1 MFARPHATHSQV
13 AYVTNDL
20 DRALAVFRDDYDVP
34 AFHVFAND
42 APGLEQSDGAR
53 LKIAL
58 ALVGGVEIELIE
70 PQGNTA
76 PLFSAALPQDGSFA
90 IRFHH
95 IAYRIAGGLADF
107 EAHMASIDPVK
118 HPVIWHGALGAV
130 MRFAYT
136 DERATL
142 GHYVE
147 HVWMHEDLLAQLA
160 GAIPVH
166 PASRGVPDV

>member
-1 MFARPHATHSQV
+1 MFARPNPRHSQV
-13 AYVTNDL
+13 AYVTNDMQ
-20 DRALAVFRDDYDVP
+20 RALAVFRDHYDVP

-42 APGLEQSDGAR
+42 APGLVQSDGAR

-70 PQGNTA
+70 PQGDSA
-76 PLFSAALPQDGSFA
+76 PLFSAALPIDGDFA

-95 IAYRIAGGLADF
+95 VAYRIDGTLADY
-107 EAHMASIDPVK
+107 ESHLASIDSAR
-118 HPVIWHGALGAV
+118 HPVVLHGAMGDL

-136 DERATL
+136 DERALL

-147 HVWMHEDLLAQLA
+147 HVWMDPGLFAQLA
-160 GAIPVH
+160 GAIPSY
-166 PASRGVPDV
+166 PARQE

>member
-1 MFARPHATHSQV
+1 MFPRPNAAHSQV
-13 AYVTNDL
+13 AYVTSDL

-42 APGLEQSDGAR
+42 TPGLVRSDGAR

-70 PQGNTA
+70 PQGDSA
-76 PLFSAALPQDGSFA
+76 PLFSQALPADGSFA

-95 IAYRIAGGLADF
+95 VAIRIAGTLADF
-107 EAHMASIDPVK
+107 EAHMASLDPAR
-118 HPVIWHGALGAV
+118 HPVVWHGALGDV
-130 MRFAYT
+130 LRYAYT
-136 DERATL
+136 DERAAL
-142 GHYVE
+142 GHFVE
-147 HVWMHEDLLAQLA
+147 HVWMHQDLRAQLA

-166 PASRGVPDV
+166 PA